1 VIFATEHL
9 ALTRRVCRITTPKTL
24 KQRYVFIPSQ
34 VRECYLYYLL
44 TNLSSLTG
52 AVARPPRKAKPSKS
66 SSAEAIPPL
75 PQAIL
80 FVSSCRTCALISA
93 LLSELSIPNTP
104 LHSQL
109 SQRER
114 LNSLSSF
121 RASQVPLLIATDVA
135 SRGLDIPEV
144 QVVLNW
150 DLPRDANNYVHRV
163 GRTARA
169 GSKGTAISLVT
180 EGDVELVEG
189 IEKRVG
195 TTLDELEMP
204 EEVVLESLNRVS
216 TAKRVAVMVSS
227 GRTNAS

>member
-1 VIFATEHL
+1 ML
-9 ALTRRVCRITTPKTL
+9 Q
-24 KQRYVFIPSQ
+24 QRYVFIPSQ

-44 TNLSSLTG
+44 VNLCSLTG
-52 AVARPPRKAKPSKS
+52 AIARPPRKVKPATKS
-66 SSAEAIPPL
+66 SADSIPPL

-80 FVSSCRTCALISA
+80 FVSSCRTCALLSA
-93 LLSELSIPNTP
+93 LLSELSIHNTP

-114 LNSLSSF
+114 LASLSSF
-121 RASQVPLLIATDVA
+121 RASQVSLLIATDVA

-150 DLPRDANNYVHRV
+150 DLPRDADNYVHRV

-169 GSKGTAISLVT
+169 GLKGTAISLVT
-180 EGDVELVEG
+180 EGDVELVEE

-195 TTLDELEMP
+195 TTLEELELP

-216 TAKRVAVMVSS
+216 TAKRVAVMVSQRCPS
-227 GRTNAS
+227 RRSR